1 MSEPNT
7 RRPPQVFEPD
17 DPVLVAAPEAWPAAA
32 PSGAGDEPGSGIDAP
47 AGRSKRSGVGW
58 LSLFIGALVGLASL
72 AASVSFAHFVSIA
85 LARDDWIGFV
95 AWVLLAL
102 AALSGIVLALRE
114 VVGLMRLG
122 RLARLRRDAQAAQRS
137 GDLRAERTVVRR
149 LRASLSGRKEL
160 AWAVARFREHE
171 GDVRDRGELLALA
184 DRELVAP
191 LDAQGR
197 RLILASAKRVSMVTA
212 ISPVA
217 LIAVGFVLVENLRLL
232 RGLATLYGGRP
243 GFLGGLRLARMVA
256 VHMLATGGVAL
267 TDDLIGQFIGQDLM
281 RRLSR
286 RLGEGVFNGALT
298 ARIGTVALEVCRPLP
313 YIEAS
318 PVRIRD
324 VLAEFMRRPG
334 RDAKDGERKA

>member
-1 MSEPNT
+1 MSEHT
-7 RRPPQVFEPD
+7 QKRPPQVFEPD
-17 DPVLVAAPEAWPAAA
+17 DPMLVVAPETSAAMRPGADDEAAA
-32 PSGAGDEPGSGIDAP
+32 DVDAP
-47 AGRSKRSGVGW
+47 AGRTKRSKIGW
-58 LSLFIGALVGLASL
+58 LSLFIGALVSLAAL
-72 AASVSFAHFVSIA
+72 AASVSFAHFVSVA
-85 LARDDWIGFV
+85 LARDDWIGLV
-95 AWVLLAL
+95 AWGLLAV
-102 AALSGIVLALRE
+102 AALSGLVLALRE
-114 VVGLMRLG
+114 IVGLMRLG
-122 RLARLRRDAQAAQRS
+122 RLARLRRDAEAARRS
-137 GDLRAERTVVRR
+137 GDLKAERTVVRR
-149 LRASLSGRKEL
+149 LRASLSGRKDL

-212 ISPVA
+212 ISPIA

-232 RGLATLYGGRP
+232 RGLAALYGGRP
-243 GFLGGLRLARMVA
+243 GFLGGLRLARMVL

-298 ARIGTVALEVCRPLP
+298 ARVGTVALEVCRPLP

-324 VLAEFMRRPG
+324 VLTELMRRPG
-334 RDAKDGERKA
+334 RDARAREPKA